1 LIKVLKGL
9 ERKRGKNGRGMI
21 WKGEKKEEWDKFD
34 G

>member
-1 LIKVLKGL
+1 MFGEKT
-9 ERKRGKNGRGMI
+9 GKNGRGMI